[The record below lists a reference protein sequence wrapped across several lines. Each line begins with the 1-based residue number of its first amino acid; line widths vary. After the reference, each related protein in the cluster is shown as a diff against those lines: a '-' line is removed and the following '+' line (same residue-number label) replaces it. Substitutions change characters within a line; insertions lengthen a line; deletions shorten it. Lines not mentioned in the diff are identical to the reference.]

1 MLNIFLFVV
10 VVLLVASVQANTESF
25 SQRRRRTKELEEKI
39 SKLDDGTKQRIFAM
53 KASGMPHDAIADKIT
68 YQAGGKTTAKRIVD
82 AMLDESTRKTKKTT
96 TPPPKQTATKT
107 NTKTNANQ
115 KKTGRK

>member
-1 MLNIFLFVV
+1 M
-10 VVLLVASVQANTESF
+10 ASVHATESF

-82 AMLDESTRKTKKTT
+82 AMLDESARKPKKTT
-96 TPPPKQTATKT
+96 TPPKQTATKA
-107 NTKTNANQ
+107 NTKQNTNANQ

>member
-1 MLNIFLFVV
+1 MAVFNLLLVLV
-10 VVLLVASVQANTESF
+10 VVLAFASMVTAGESF

-53 KASGMPHDAIADKIT
+53 KASGMPHDAIADKIS

-82 AMLDESTRKTKKTT
+82 AMLEDPVTRKPGNKK
-96 TPPPKQTATKT
+96 
-107 NTKTNANQ
+107 NNAKAQSSSSNQ
-115 KKTGRK
+115 KKGRK